1 MDFTTGSSGLLGKR
15 TDLSVAM
22 HIDPVNHIKMYVY
35 SNGGSSLNNL
45 EVLTLYIW
53 GSNINYLF
61 YWHMWG
67 YMYGFLDI

>member
-45 EVLTLYIW
+45 EVLTLYI
-53 GSNINYLF
+53 
-61 YWHMWG
+61 
-67 YMYGFLDI
+67 